1 MIYNITLDFRAWF
14 QIAQV
19 GSSIFGDLLKP
30 NDIDIA
36 IAFKLPLITLKKAF
50 TFRIFKLNIILL
62 AGITLQDF
70 IDNFDMDIVRGSY
83 KSIFTR
89 KLHQSW
95 TSKYAMETKTIKQCE
110 RNCSLFGNYIG
121 LNSEDIIAERAN
133 HYKKKL
139 PVGWT
144 FVGFEE

>member
-1 MIYNITLDFRAWF
+1 MTFNITIDFRAWL

-36 IAFKLPLITLKKAF
+36 VAFKLPLVTLKKAF

-62 AGITLQDF
+62 SGLTLQEF
-70 IDNFDMDIVRGSY
+70 IDNFDMNIVRGSY

-95 TSKYAMETKTIKQCE
+95 ASKHAMETKTIQQYE
-110 RNCSLFGNYIG
+110 RNCELFGNYTG
-121 LNSEDIIAERAN
+121 LNSKDVIAERAN
-133 HYKKKL
+133 HYKNKL
-139 PVGWT
+139 PTGWT
-144 FVGFEE
+144 FVGL